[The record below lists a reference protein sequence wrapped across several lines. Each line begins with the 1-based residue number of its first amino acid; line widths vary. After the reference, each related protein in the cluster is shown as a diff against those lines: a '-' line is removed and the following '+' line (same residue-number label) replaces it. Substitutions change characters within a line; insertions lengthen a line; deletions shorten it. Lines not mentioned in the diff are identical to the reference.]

1 MVGTGPRNSHGY
13 RSIQCRMS
21 RGATR
26 QTPRR
31 LEASTQVYFT
41 NHMIGLTERQVR
53 RRSDEQIAAIQYR
66 DHRLATR
73 RPLGDHVLI
82 DRFVRRHLPGGEH
95 VASLTTEESLKQ
107 YEAEFRFADRDYY
120 DRHLVFDHVVTTEQ
134 ADQRQ
139 RFEAMARS
147 LRDLLT
153 QRWLLTQSVHDRANP
168 KQVYY
173 LSMEF
178 LIGRCLLST
187 VTNMEVQS
195 FVDEDLRRTRTRTGT
210 SFRKRS
216 PTPAWATGAWAG
228 WPPASSIHWPRWKF
242 RRSATA

>member
-1 MVGTGPRNSHGY
+1 M
-13 RSIQCRMS
+13 
-21 RGATR
+21 
-26 QTPRR
+26 
-31 LEASTQVYFT
+31 
-41 NHMIGLTERQVR
+41 
-53 RRSDEQIAAIQYR
+53 
-66 DHRLATR
+66 
-73 RPLGDHVLI
+73 I
-82 DRFVRRHLPGGEH
+82 DRFEGLTGANSCSEGIKH

-120 DRHLVFDHVVTTEQ
+120 DRHLVFDHVVTTEH

-153 QRWLLTQSVHDRANP
+153 QRWLLTQSVQDRANL

-178 LIGRCLLST
+178 LIGRTLLST

-195 FVDEDLRRTRTRTGT
+195 FVDEDLRRHPKQDWHQIQEAEPDAGLGNGGLGRLAACFLDSLATLEIPAIGYGLRYQYGMFRQEIRNGYQVEQPDNWLLHPDPWEVARPTETLEVPLNC
-210 SFRKRS
+210 SFRIEGG
-216 PTPAWATGAWAG
+216 TIHQI
-228 WPPASSIHWPRWKF
+228 PASPS
-242 RRSATA
+242 TC

>member
-1 MVGTGPRNSHGY
+1 
-13 RSIQCRMS
+13 
-21 RGATR
+21 
-26 QTPRR
+26 
-31 LEASTQVYFT
+31 
-41 NHMIGLTERQVR
+41 MIDRFEGLTEAN
-53 RRSDEQIAAIQYR
+53 SCSEGIK
-66 DHRLATR
+66 
-73 RPLGDHVLI
+73 
-82 DRFVRRHLPGGEH
+82 H

-120 DRHLVFDHVVTTEQ
+120 DRHLVFDHAVTTEH

-153 QRWLLTQSVHDRANP
+153 QRWLLTQSVQDRANL

-178 LIGRCLLST
+178 LIGRTLLST

-195 FVDEDLRRTRTRTGT
+195 FVDEDLR
-210 SFRKRS
+210 SD
-216 PTPAWATGAWAG
+216 PTPGLAPDSGG
-228 WPPASSIHWPRWKF
+228 
-242 RRSATA
+242 